1 MCGRFTNRYS
11 WQELHALY
19 HLTAGAPPSNFE
31 PRYNIA
37 PTQEVPVVR
46 VKDARRDLAI
56 MKWGLVPTGSKDMKD
71 AAKMINARAETVA
84 DKPAF
89 RSAFRHRRCLVIA
102 DGFYE
107 WKKITPKEKLPWFI
121 TLKEKAPFA
130 FAGLYE
136 KFYPREGSSVETFA
150 IITCAPNTLIA
161 PLHDRMPVILGPEQ
175 WRPWLGEE
183 LVSPDK
189 LKSLLK
195 PFPPEKMDCWPVD
208 KRVGNIANEDAA
220 LVEKVEA

>member
-11 WQELHALY
+11 WSELHALY
-19 HLTAGAPPSNFE
+19 QLSPGAPESNFR

-37 PTQEVPVVR
+37 PTDTVPIVR
-46 VKDARRDLAI
+46 LKNAKRELALV
-56 MKWGLVPTGSKDMKD
+56 KWGLIPTGSKDASG
-71 AAKMINARAETVA
+71 AAKMINARAETVS

-89 RSAFRHRRCLVIA
+89 RSAFRHRRCLVPA

-107 WKKITPKEKLPWFI
+107 WKKLTAKEKQPYFI

-136 KFYPREGSSVETFA
+136 KTFLKDASVETFT
-150 IITCAPNTLIA
+150 IITCAPNGLVGE
-161 PLHDRMPVILGPEQ
+161 LHDRMPVILAPEQ
-175 WRPWLGEE
+175 WRAWLGEE

-189 LKSLLK
+189 VKSLLK
-195 PFPPEKMDCWPVD
+195 PFAAEKMECWQVD
-208 KRVGNIANEDAA
+208 RRVGNVKYDDST
-220 LVEKVEA
+220 LVEKLTA